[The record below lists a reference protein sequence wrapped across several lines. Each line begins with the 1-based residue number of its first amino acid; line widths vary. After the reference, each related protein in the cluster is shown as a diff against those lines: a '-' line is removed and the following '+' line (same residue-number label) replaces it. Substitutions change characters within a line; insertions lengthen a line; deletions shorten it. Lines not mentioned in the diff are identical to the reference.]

1 MVGFILYYS
10 PCFREIKHAIYN
22 LKKDLTKTFVLI
34 YFLMEMLIKYG
45 HVTYIRIYVLIQ
57 LYCVVLL
64 HNSSETF
71 NKPIKTLNISEAY
84 LMFIKAT
91 N

>member
-1 MVGFILYYS
+1 
-10 PCFREIKHAIYN
+10 
-22 LKKDLTKTFVLI
+22 
-34 YFLMEMLIKYG
+34 MLIKYG